1 MTLSNEIKSL
11 IIFLFYNIHKLP
23 YSHLRET
30 IESID
35 YESQLHSITK
45 EDDFILKN
53 YLIHLIFYIR
63 NKHYGGKNKRKIS
76 HDLLFILYDYY
87 PQDILNIIELF
98 IYYGSFKDLN
108 TLILVSSHDQKYA
121 KIKEKC
127 YDIYIKYLIIDYY
140 KIKYFMEYKGNSV
153 YISDCVKYIPK
164 ENKNVDKQT
173 NATHDI
179 VKKLFPSLY
188 STNKHSALK
197 LFRKIYRPIVSFIQT
212 AEKTTS
218 NNKDMFNY
226 IQFTFITNDNI
237 DIENLSAVHR
247 NMPCLHKRHLLS
259 KNYMSMYRTYIIDY
273 LWFTYNFKYN
283 FKYNYCNKNNSIYE
297 AKKFD
302 NDNIKHILYYY
313 SSNSKYFWNVLTS
326 TFNDDC
332 YASVY
337 NRLI

>member
-1 MTLSNEIKSL
+1 
-11 IIFLFYNIHKLP
+11 
-23 YSHLRET
+23 
-30 IESID
+30 
-35 YESQLHSITK
+35 
-45 EDDFILKN
+45 
-53 YLIHLIFYIR
+53 
-63 NKHYGGKNKRKIS
+63 
-76 HDLLFILYDYY
+76 
-87 PQDILNIIELF
+87 
-98 IYYGSFKDLN
+98 
-108 TLILVSSHDQKYA
+108 
-121 KIKEKC
+121 
-127 YDIYIKYLIIDYY
+127 
-140 KIKYFMEYKGNSV
+140 
-153 YISDCVKYIPK
+153 
-164 ENKNVDKQT
+164 
-173 NATHDI
+173 
-179 VKKLFPSLY
+179 
-188 STNKHSALK
+188 
-197 LFRKIYRPIVSFIQT
+197 
-212 AEKTTS
+212 
-218 NNKDMFNY
+218 MFNY